1 MKKIVL
7 SLVVVATTLAFGQKK
22 EIRSAFKA
30 VESGDLAT
38 ATAKIQEAENLLSG
52 KTELLEPSVLEEYY
66 YTKGF
71 ALLKN
76 GKIAE
81 GAKYLSLISDLG
93 KSKIYTG
100 KDSLSLIHI

>member
-52 KTELLEPSVLEEYY
+52 
-66 YTKGF
+66 
-71 ALLKN
+71 
-76 GKIAE
+76 
-81 GAKYLSLISDLG
+81 
-93 KSKIYTG
+93 
-100 KDSLSLIHI
+100 

>member
-66 YTKGF
+66 
-71 ALLKN
+71 
-76 GKIAE
+76 
-81 GAKYLSLISDLG
+81 
-93 KSKIYTG
+93 
-100 KDSLSLIHI
+100 